1 MVSLSTLGAFS
12 LGKPAW
18 GASFS
23 DAWCAAAL
31 DKEARREAETGKG
44 PRYHRFDKAKRY
56 YIHIIT
62 ASDSSSDTD
71 YYTDY
76 ANALADISMGNVPY
90 WTVQDDAKK
99 CLSDYESTKTN

>member
-1 MVSLSTLGAFS
+1 MLVSLSTLGAFS

-31 DKEARREAETGKG
+31 DNEARREAKTGKG
-44 PRYHRFDKAKRY
+44 PRYHRFDKAKMY
-56 YIHIIT
+56 YIRKISGT
-62 ASDSSSDTD
+62 E
-71 YYTDY
+71 YFNDY
-76 ANALADISMGNVPY
+76 ANALGDISLGNVPY
-90 WTVQDDAKK
+90 WTVRDDAKK